1 MVEVAAIMIM
11 MMSVMAHDDDGDGDG
26 DGGVHNVAC
35 SVCCVSLVEPTGECG
50 WSKLLYGSRYMLT
63 SRPMNADSVV
73 ASALRLCPRGFLHRL
88 AMG

>member
-11 MMSVMAHDDDGDGDG
+11 MMSVMAHDDDGDGD
-26 DGGVHNVAC
+26 DGVHSVAC
-35 SVCCVSLVEPTGECG
+35 SVFVCVFVVEPTGDCG
-50 WSKLLYGSRYMLT
+50 WSTLLYGSRYMLAC
-63 SRPMNADSVV
+63 RPMNADSVV

>member
-11 MMSVMAHDDDGDGDG
+11 MMSVMAHDDDGDGNC
-26 DGGVHNVAC
+26 GVRIVAC
-35 SVCCVSLVEPTGECG
+35 SVFVCVFVVEPTGDCG

-73 ASALRLCPRGFLHRL
+73 ASAPRLCPQGFLHRL
-88 AMG
+88 VMG